1 MTSAKY
7 ISQQTRKYIPCEI
20 QSVVL
25 VVFFVVWVVMV
36 VVVRVSAWDAEIINE
51 VPAIEVRNG
60 LASDTLSEVEIVVVV
75 AAIVGI
81 LGLVVPV
88 VFSIVVLFE
97 VVGVANTMSR
107 IDVDVSTDAN
117 TSFFAVVMTASKF
130 VVPTPLRELFC

>member
-1 MTSAKY
+1 M
-7 ISQQTRKYIPCEI
+7 
-20 QSVVL
+20 
-25 VVFFVVWVVMV
+25 VMV